1 MAAPPT
7 ETEPPT
13 PQPPAPQEPPPAP
26 PSAKASAPPA
36 LNAKSIRHIMRQGQE
51 PTVADDAVEAVQECS
66 TQFLSLVAS
75 EARAKV
81 AREGRAE
88 VTEADM
94 MAALQTLGFKG
105 FADTIRGFMSAHYG
119 NGRAVQKAG
128 LAQPWQM
135 QQSAAKRPRGD
146 YVNCGQCRAC
156 LDKPAFGGP
165 GKLKQAC
172 KNQPPEAV
180 IPRMKK
186 AAGPPGF
193 SGGDPSAD
201 VLAPSAPPAG
211 SSLGSVA
218 QAAMQA
224 ASQQTSAQAASY
236 TSAAMQQLPSS
247 AVQQAQASAV
257 QQAQAAAAAASSTA
271 FVAAAATTSAGTSAE
286 AAEAADEPAPSPGPG
301 ASAME
306 TAAALFDAMSGP

>member
-1 MAAPPT
+1 
-7 ETEPPT
+7 
-13 PQPPAPQEPPPAP
+13 
-26 PSAKASAPPA
+26 
-36 LNAKSIRHIMRQGQE
+36 
-51 PTVADDAVEAVQECS
+51 
-66 TQFLSLVAS
+66 
-75 EARAKV
+75 
-81 AREGRAE
+81 
-88 VTEADM
+88 

-105 FADTIRGFMSAHYG
+105 FADNPRLMSAHYG

-224 ASQQTSAQAASY
+224 ASQQTSAQAAS
-236 TSAAMQQLPSS
+236 PRPPCSS
-247 AVQQAQASAV
+247 SRRQCSKRRPRQCSKRRRPRLRRRARRLLRLQPRRAQAHRPRQPGRRSR
-257 QQAQAAAAAASSTA
+257 
-271 FVAAAATTSAGTSAE
+271 
-286 AAEAADEPAPSPGPG
+286 PSPGPG
-301 ASAME
+301 QV
-306 TAAALFDAMSGP
+306 P